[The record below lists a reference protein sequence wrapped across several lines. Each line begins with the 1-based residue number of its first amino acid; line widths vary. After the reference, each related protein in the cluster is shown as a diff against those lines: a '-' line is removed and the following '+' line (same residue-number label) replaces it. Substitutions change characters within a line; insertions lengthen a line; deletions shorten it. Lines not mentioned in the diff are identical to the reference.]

1 MTEQYQDRTVGE
13 SAFAAA
19 RDRRARRLGEPFFTA
34 GDFAAYA
41 VALVMVCGPLAFGA
55 FGL

>member
-1 MTEQYQDRTVGE
+1 MTEQYQDRTLGE
-13 SAFAAA
+13 SGYATGRRGLRVNEPLFTGLDVAAF
-19 RDRRARRLGEPFFTA
+19 
-34 GDFAAYA
+34 A